1 MGDYGS
7 DDDAVHFPDYG
18 NEEGGQDPRWAP
30 PPPRGDLEF
39 LKYFY
44 KPPKKP
50 LNKCLP
56 GLSVIVRSGSGK
68 KIPVLTETLCKTDIF
83 PCRI

>member
-30 PPPRGDLEF
+30 PVVIWNF
-39 LKYFY
+39 L
-44 KPPKKP
+44 
-50 LNKCLP
+50 
-56 GLSVIVRSGSGK
+56 
-68 KIPVLTETLCKTDIF
+68 IF
-83 PCRI
+83 F